1 MAIMTTSVT
10 ASVATCIKKRDHQS
24 DLVILNTEM
33 ELTLNVWFWTVEMVF
48 ELISSE
54 MSNLEKAKSDLL
66 LQMIV
71 CE

>member
-48 ELISSE
+48 ELIYSE